1 MDLIEQPVG
10 NWRACG
16 PPRPHKA
23 GEARLMLITEDP
35 GGAEVSAIPVAKRS
49 PRVSVNVRGTCRMLQ
64 KDVSLYGTNRR
75 SPLESTK
82 VSKNEPKNGAKRT
95 QKTTCKCGKEA
106 KRSEKRTREGN
117 ILARFSPTLVRP
129 RQAPT
134 LFDFARAAG

>member
-35 GGAEVSAIPVAKRS
+35 EGAEVSAIPVAKRS

-64 KDVSLYGTNRR
+64 KDVKLYGTNLR

-82 VSKNEPKNGAKRT
+82 VSKNELKKRAANAE
-95 QKTTCKCGKEA
+95 KRPNEA
-106 KRSEKRTREGN
+106 KNEPKRAT
-117 ILARFSPTLVRP
+117 S
-129 RQAPT
+129 
-134 LFDFARAAG
+134 

>member
-1 MDLIEQPVG
+1 
-10 NWRACG
+10 
-16 PPRPHKA
+16 
-23 GEARLMLITEDP
+23 
-35 GGAEVSAIPVAKRS
+35 
-49 PRVSVNVRGTCRMLQ
+49 MLQ
-64 KDVSLYGTNRR
+64 KDVKLYGTNRR

-117 ILARFSPTLVRP
+117 ILARFSPALARS

-134 LFDFARAAG
+134 VFDFGRAAG